1 MCGRSSLTKVEKE
14 IEARFKATFYSD
26 ELARYN
32 PLPNFN
38 VAPTHMH
45 PVITSDDTTHIH
57 LYRWGLIP
65 FWAKDVNIG
74 SKLINAR
81 AETLQDKTAFRQS
94 LATKR
99 CIVPLDGFYEWKTNG
114 KQKTPYRIIAK
125 DQDIFSV
132 AGLWDSWQNTNGDTI
147 HSFTIITIAPNTL
160 MKEIH
165 DRMPAM
171 LLKENENLWL
181 DNEIKPKDAL
191 QLLLPYP
198 SDQME
203 AYPVSDKVNSVKA
216 NDKSLIERVIPKPTI
231 IQTSLFD

>member
-14 IEARFKATFYSD
+14 IEARFKATFYSE
-26 ELARYN
+26 ELERYN

-45 PVITSDDTTHIH
+45 PVIISDDRTHIH

-81 AETLQDKTAFRQS
+81 AETLMDKTAFRKS
-94 LATKR
+94 LASKR
-99 CIVPLDGFYEWKTNG
+99 CIVPLDGFYEWKTIG

-132 AGLWDSWQNTNGDTI
+132 AGLWDSWQNTNGDII

-171 LLKENENLWL
+171 LLKENENVWL
-181 DNEIKPKDAL
+181 DNDLKGTDAL

>member
-14 IEARFKATFYSD
+14 IEARFKATFYSE
-26 ELARYN
+26 ELERYN

-45 PVITSDDTTHIH
+45 PVITSDDRTHIH

-81 AETLQDKTAFRQS
+81 AETLMDKTAFRQS
-94 LATKR
+94 LASRR

-171 LLKENENLWL
+171 LLKENENVWL
-181 DNEIKPKDAL
+181 DNDLKATDAL

-203 AYPVSDKVNSVKA
+203 AYPVSDKVNSVKV
-216 NDKSLIERVIPKPTI
+216 NDKSLIERVIPKQII

>member
-32 PLPNFN
+32 PLPNYN

-45 PVITSDDTTHIH
+45 PVIISDDTSHIH

-81 AETLQDKTAFRQS
+81 AETLMDKTAFRQS

-99 CIVPLDGFYEWKTNG
+99 CIVPLDGFYEWKTSG
-114 KQKTPYRIIAK
+114 KQKFPYRIIAK
-125 DQDIFSV
+125 DQEIFSA
-132 AGLWDSWQNTNGDTI
+132 AGLWDSWKNTNGDII
-147 HSFTIITIAPNTL
+147 HSFTIITIAPNKL

-171 LLKENENLWL
+171 LLKENEATWL
-181 DNEIKPKDAL
+181 DNDINAKDAL

-198 SDQME
+198 ADQME

-216 NDKSLIERVIPKPTI
+216 NDKSLIERIIPKPI
-231 IQTSLFD
+231 IVQTSLFD

>member
-26 ELARYN
+26 ELVRYN

-45 PVITSDDTTHIH
+45 PVITSDDTTQIH

>member
-1 MCGRSSLTKVEKE
+1 MCGRSSLTKVKKE

-26 ELARYN
+26 ELTRFN

-45 PVITSDDTTHIH
+45 PVITSDDVAHIH

-65 FWAKDVNIG
+65 FWAKDVKIG

-81 AETLQDKTAFRQS
+81 AETLLDKTAFRQS
-94 LATKR
+94 LSTKR
-99 CIVPLDGFYEWKTNG
+99 CLVPLDGFYEWKING
-114 KQKTPYRIIAK
+114 KQKSPYRIIAK
-125 DQDIFSV
+125 DQEIFSV
-132 AGLWDSWQNTNGDTI
+132 AGLWDSWQNTNGDII
-147 HSFTIITIAPNTL
+147 HSFTIITIAPNNL

-171 LLKENENLWL
+171 LMKENESLWL
-181 DNEIKPKDAL
+181 DNDVKAKDAL

-198 SDQME
+198 SEQME

-216 NDKSLIERVIPKPTI
+216 NDKSLIERIVPKPIVT
-231 IQTSLFD
+231 QMSLFT

>member
-45 PVITSDDTTHIH
+45 PVIISDDTTHIH

-81 AETLQDKTAFRQS
+81 AETLKDKTAFRQS
-94 LATKR
+94 LASKR

-171 LLKENENLWL
+171 LLKENESLWL
-181 DNEIKPKDAL
+181 DNDLNGKDAL